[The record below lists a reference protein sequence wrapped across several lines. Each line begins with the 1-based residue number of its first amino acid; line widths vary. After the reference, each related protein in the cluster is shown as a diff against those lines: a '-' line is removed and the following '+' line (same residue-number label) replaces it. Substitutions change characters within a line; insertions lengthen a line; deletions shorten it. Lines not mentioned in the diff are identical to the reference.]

1 MEVLKLEK
9 VDVEIGLIVRDV
21 DDPSIYA
28 LIQLEDL
35 EEIVK
40 FYNSFNNFLSF
51 CCSFYCLTFIWR
63 KLSITPKHTTN

>member
-40 FYNSFNNFLSF
+40 FYNSFKRKFKKYTNS
-51 CCSFYCLTFIWR
+51 THKKKTIVKKRR
-63 KLSITPKHTTN
+63 KLT